1 MTKTPVPKQVT
12 VLSDNIIDDI
22 SIVTNSSNGITL
34 KQDDDIIWVSDY
46 QLEQL
51 IEALNSK
58 TVKAYKAVE
67 RIVI

>member
-1 MTKTPVPKQVT
+1 MTKTTVPKQVT
-12 VLSDNIIDDI
+12 VLSDNVIDDI

-58 TVKAYKAVE
+58 TVKAYNTVE
-67 RIVI
+67 RVVI